1 MNHLEVEKYRTQT
14 NKPSSA
20 RPTSNHITI
29 SSRHLEGPR
38 WGSRRIL
45 LNKTELKVLT
55 NEPENRFVCHS
66 LSPSTTLTELT
77 KSKRWYENEE
87 DVADWPVHPSEF
99 KEPPQG
105 WSLPLLPPRWVLDGN
120 VSYRVLGFPLRY
132 SDFIRFAEKKWHED
146 AKDVEDSPVHP
157 TAEFKEPPEGWTLP
171 PFPPR
176 WVPRGNVSYR
186 VLGFPLRWSDFI
198 RFAEQHELEVGE
210 SEWDKASA
218 AFSDMMDYLVD
229 YKCQFAEIA
238 IGDAEVPV
246 ILVADNSKMK
256 HLKHP
261 KEAKRIYFVQTY
273 LGLKRPPVWLF
284 HRQRMR
290 DNIKLEK
297 WFDEEDVENEE
308 QSQQDGK
315 TDHALEKI
323 ENSEQAPLGISSQID
338 DDKSK

>member
-1 MNHLEVEKYRTQT
+1 MAK
-14 NKPSSA
+14 
-20 RPTSNHITI
+20 
-29 SSRHLEGPR
+29 
-38 WGSRRIL
+38 
-45 LNKTELKVLT
+45 KT
-55 NEPENRFVCHS
+55 
-66 LSPSTTLTELT
+66 
-77 KSKRWYENEE
+77 
-87 DVADWPVHPSEF
+87 
-99 KEPPQG
+99 
-105 WSLPLLPPRWVLDGN
+105 
-120 VSYRVLGFPLRY
+120 VS
-132 SDFIRFAEKKWHED
+132 WHED
-146 AKDVEDSPVHP
+146 AKDVEDSLVHP

-210 SEWDKASA
+210 PEWDKASA

-308 QSQQDGK
+308 HSQQDGK